1 MVTPVSSKKSS
12 VALSPS
18 LIGDE
23 SSLNKYM
30 REIKKFPLLDEK
42 EEYTLAKKWT
52 DKEDK
57 EAAQKLVTSHLRL
70 VAKVAAGYKGYGLP
84 LSDLIAE
91 GNIGLMHAV
100 RRFNPEKGFR
110 LSTYAVW
117 WIKAFIQEYILRS
130 WSLVKVGT
138 TASQKRLFF
147 SLKRL
152 KKEIKDA
159 QNETN
164 LYEKDLT
171 PVQAE
176 EIAKKLHISTQDVLD
191 MEQRIKSQDFSLNTP
206 ITTEGDDP
214 QGQWQDWIPDDK
226 PSPEEQ
232 IVHQDEFSKR
242 QLLLKHAIA
251 RLSPREAEIITL
263 RRLKDPPETLE
274 KIATNLHIS
283 KERVRQVEMS
293 AFIKLQNYLKTH
305 AIPA

>member
-1 MVTPVSSKKSS
+1 MVISASSKKSPFS
-12 VALSPS
+12 LSYS
-18 LIGDE
+18 SIGE
-23 SSLNKYM
+23 GSSLEKYLN
-30 REIKKFPLLDEK
+30 EIKKFPLLEEK
-42 EEYTLAKKWT
+42 EEYALANQWSKQ
-52 DKEDK
+52 EDK

-70 VAKVAAGYKGYGLP
+70 VAKIAGGYKGYGLP

-152 KKEIKDA
+152 KKEIKNS
-159 QNETN
+159 QNGAGD
-164 LYEKDLT
+164 YEKDLT
-171 PVQAE
+171 PTQAQ
-176 EIAKKLHISTQDVLD
+176 EIAKKLHISSQDVLE

-206 ITTEGDDP
+206 ITTEGDES
-214 QGQWQDWIPDDK
+214 QGQWQDWIPDDR
-226 PSPEEQ
+226 PSPEEHV
-232 IVHQDEFSKR
+232 IHQDEFSKR

-263 RRLKDPPETLE
+263 RRLKEPPETLE
-274 KIATNLHIS
+274 KIADNLHIS

-293 AFIKLQNYLKTH
+293 AFIKLQKYLKTH
-305 AIPA
+305 SIPA